1 MFGNEWKY
9 KIFDRYTLIEEVINE
24 YKDSIKINYAT
35 NNIENNKN
43 KKKWLNNNKKNLL
56 EALVYFVVSFIIF
69 FSLSK
74 VIIMCINDIEWIK
87 KVEIIKEVL
96 YVFLLIL
103 QILFIIII
111 FPKAIFIIIKEQKFS
126 INREYMNY
134 FCKGIKIFF
143 KILKNNWKNL
153 GGFIIVFL
161 VFIFI
166 FFKVVPNEDKKNL
179 QIIHYYILSWILG
192 TVILYMLNRKY
203 SKENRDIILFWYA
216 VGSGLVALTEFFS
229 LLFLIYSK
237 RYIFLNSLN
246 ILISTILLLLIIER
260 FITNLKDYKDKR
272 NRYKKIKINKL
283 KRIFKKK
290 NIDINKFNELV
301 SNRINEIEKYYN
313 LINGFNFV
321 LKSLLTWGGISVII
335 ERIKHSNIEDI
346 NKLWNNIINNKF
358 DDKTIN
364 GITIIVYII
373 VCIIF
378 LWLVWEA
385 IFFVF
390 KQVIEAKYMS
400 KEDLF
405 EFRDLLQDIILEK
418 DSSSIID

>member
-35 NNIENNKN
+35 NNVENNKN

-111 FPKAIFIIIKEQKFS
+111 FPKAIFIIIKEQKFN
-126 INREYMNY
+126 INREYINY

-143 KILKNNWKNL
+143 KILKNNGKNL

-161 VFIFI
+161 FFIFI
-166 FFKVVPNEDKKNL
+166 FFKVVPNEGKKNL

-229 LLFLIYSK
+229 LFFLIYSK
-237 RYIFLNSLN
+237 RDIFLNSLN

-272 NRYKKIKINKL
+272 NRYKKIKIKKL
-283 KRIFKKK
+283 KRILKKK

-358 DDKTIN
+358 DDKTVN

-418 DSSSIID
+418 DSSSITD